1 MNNCHLHASCM
12 NTQGSY
18 NCSCN
23 PKYIGDGYECESDP
37 CHDYKDLND
46 SDRNSSIKGNLIL
59 CDKELPN
66 GWYRFMGAAGTKMP
80 TARVE
85 PNHCGTRFS
94 GWLDGVHPRV
104 EHGEVTMKVCF
115 SGLYRKCRDT
125 TNILVKNCGSYYIY
139 RHLGI
144 QSCPRRYCGTE

>member
-1 MNNCHLHASCM
+1 MLQLSFNFAA
-12 NTQGSY
+12 
-18 NCSCN
+18 
-23 PKYIGDGYECESDP
+23 DP

-139 RHLGI
+139 RYLGI